1 MHKQFAEQVKQ
12 ITGCPNW
19 AAKAVAECL
28 VSMGVKSLAK
38 QVVSYEALHALTTE
52 EMCVFS
58 RYMLSVKG
66 AVVI

>member
-12 ITGCPNW
+12 ITGCPKW
-19 AAKAVAECL
+19 AAEAVATCL
-28 VSMGVKSLAK
+28 VSTGVKTLAK

-58 RYMLSVKG
+58 RYMFSVKG
-66 AVVI
+66 VVVI